1 MTSGGKRE
9 RLVAAAC
16 QTVYQ
21 QGIEKTTLADIA
33 AAAGIP
39 VGNVYYYFKTK
50 NDIIQAVVEAHLDE
64 ADTLLAAIESGHDSP
79 RDRLKA
85 LFAALAGQ
93 VDLIARY
100 GCPHGSL
107 CAELGKRGDG
117 PGMAA
122 ELMRAPVE
130 WISRQFAAMGRQD
143 ASDLAVHLLARYQ
156 GAALLTSTFRDPDL
170 MAREAALAAQWI
182 DALDLSERKRLTRF
196 GLISSVAPQRAFGSS
211 TVCAKMS
218 RSDGR
223 CSCFGE
229 GRGSSGR
236 HWLPRRA

>member
-1 MTSGGKRE
+1 MTDSTTTGGKRE

-50 NDIIQAVVEAHLDE
+50 NDIIQAVVESHLHE
-64 ADTLLAAIESGHDSP
+64 ADALLAAIE
-79 RDRLKA
+79 
-85 LFAALAGQ
+85 AALAGQ

-107 CAELGKRGDG
+107 CAELDKRDDG
-117 PGMAA
+117 PGMGA
-122 ELMRAPVE
+122 ELMRAPIE
-130 WISRQFAAMGRQD
+130 WIRRQFAAMGRPD

-170 MAREAALAAQWI
+170 MAREAAHAARWI
-182 DALDLSERKRLTRF
+182 DSLD
-196 GLISSVAPQRAFGSS
+196 
-211 TVCAKMS
+211 
-218 RSDGR
+218 
-223 CSCFGE
+223 
-229 GRGSSGR
+229 
-236 HWLPRRA
+236 

>member
-1 MTSGGKRE
+1 MTDSKTLSGKRE
-9 RLVAAAC
+9 RLTAAAC
-16 QTVYQ
+16 QAVYR

-33 AAAGIP
+33 AEAGIP

-50 NDIIQAVVEAHLDE
+50 DDIIQAVVESHLRE
-64 ADTLLAAIESGHDSP
+64 AGALLAAIEDGYDNP

-93 VDLIARY
+93 VDQIARY

-107 CAELGKRGDG
+107 CLELDKRDGG

-130 WISRQFAAMGRQD
+130 WMRRQFEAMGRPD
-143 ASDLAVHLLARYQ
+143 APGLAVHLLARYQ

-170 MAREAALAAQWI
+170 MAREAARAAEWI
-182 DALDLSERKRLTRF
+182 DALD
-196 GLISSVAPQRAFGSS
+196 
-211 TVCAKMS
+211 
-218 RSDGR
+218 
-223 CSCFGE
+223 
-229 GRGSSGR
+229 
-236 HWLPRRA
+236 

>member
-1 MTSGGKRE
+1 MTDSTTKGGKRE

-16 QTVYQ
+16 QAVYQ
-21 QGIEKTTLADIA
+21 QGIEKTTLADVA

-50 NDIIQAVVEAHLDE
+50 NDIIQAVVESHLRE
-64 ADTLLAAIESGHDSP
+64 ADALLSGIEGSYDSP
-79 RDRLKA
+79 RARLKA
-85 LFAALAGQ
+85 LFAALSGQ

-122 ELMRAPVE
+122 ELMRAPIE
-130 WISRQFAAMGRQD
+130 WVRRQFEAMGRPD
-143 ASDLAVHLLARYQ
+143 ASDLAVHLLVRYE

-170 MAREAALAAQWI
+170 MAREAARTAQWI
-182 DALDLSERKRLTRF
+182 DSLA
-196 GLISSVAPQRAFGSS
+196 GQ
-211 TVCAKMS
+211 
-218 RSDGR
+218 DGT
-223 CSCFGE
+223 
-229 GRGSSGR
+229 
-236 HWLPRRA
+236 A

>member
-1 MTSGGKRE
+1 MTDSTTQSGKRE

-50 NDIIQAVVEAHLDE
+50 NDIVQAVVESHRRE
-64 ADTLLAAIESGHDSP
+64 ADTLLAALEGGYDSP

-85 LFAALAGQ
+85 LFATLAGQ

-107 CAELGKRGDG
+107 CAELDKRGDG
-117 PGMAA
+117 ADMAA
-122 ELMRAPVE
+122 ELMRAPIE
-130 WISRQFAAMGRQD
+130 WVRRQFEAMGRPD

-156 GAALLTSTFRDPDL
+156 GAALLTSTFRDPSL
-170 MAREAALAAQWI
+170 MEREAAHAAEWI
-182 DALDLSERKRLTRF
+182 DALDLSRTEAAYSIRSRF
-196 GLISSVAPQRAFGSS
+196 F
-211 TVCAKMS
+211 
-218 RSDGR
+218 
-223 CSCFGE
+223 SCPAAGI
-229 GRGSSGR
+229 RVSYS
-236 HWLPRRA
+236 LC

>member
-1 MTSGGKRE
+1 MTTGGKRE

-50 NDIIQAVVEAHLDE
+50 NDIIQAVVESHLHE
-64 ADTLLAAIESGHDSP
+64 ADTLLAAIEAAHHSP
-79 RDRLKA
+79 PARLKA
-85 LFAALAGQ
+85 LFAALSGQ

-107 CAELGKRGDG
+107 CSELDKRGDG
-117 PGMAA
+117 PGMGA
-122 ELMRAPVE
+122 ELMRAPIE
-130 WISRQFAAMGRQD
+130 WIRRQFAAMGRPD
-143 ASDLAVHLLARYQ
+143 APDLAVHLLARYQ

-170 MAREAALAAQWI
+170 MAREAAHAAQWI
-182 DALDLSERKRLTRF
+182 DSLD
-196 GLISSVAPQRAFGSS
+196 
-211 TVCAKMS
+211 
-218 RSDGR
+218 
-223 CSCFGE
+223 
-229 GRGSSGR
+229 
-236 HWLPRRA
+236 

>member
-1 MTSGGKRE
+1 MTDSTTTGGKRE

-50 NDIIQAVVEAHLDE
+50 DDIVQAVVESHLHE
-64 ADTLLAAIESGHDSP
+64 ADTLLAAIEAAHDSP
-79 RDRLKA
+79 RERLKA

-107 CAELGKRGDG
+107 CAELDKRGDG
-117 PGMAA
+117 PGMGA
-122 ELMRAPVE
+122 ELMRAPIE
-130 WISRQFAAMGRQD
+130 WIRRQFAAIGRPD

-170 MAREAALAAQWI
+170 MAREAARAAQWI
-182 DALDLSERKRLTRF
+182 DSLD
-196 GLISSVAPQRAFGSS
+196 
-211 TVCAKMS
+211 
-218 RSDGR
+218 
-223 CSCFGE
+223 
-229 GRGSSGR
+229 
-236 HWLPRRA
+236 